1 MPLLNCFQSLFL
13 NIYGK
18 NKCYTPKNLGIFL
31 YNLLVSTNTKKFQ
44 TSDYGSLDKKDE
56 NKHSSIRKLD
66 QVCKQRLR
74 VVYSSNRDSGVVE
87 DEVNKVNPMLQW
99 TIPQYMTQNETT
111 FIKQLNLFFLFKQ
124 KITSCINKKLLLFHV
139 TTIYENSLRE
149 VLIVL

>member
-1 MPLLNCFQSLFL
+1 M
-13 NIYGK
+13 
-18 NKCYTPKNLGIFL
+18 

-66 QVCKQRLR
+66 QVCKQRLT

-99 TIPQYMTQNETT
+99 TIPQYMTQNEMW
-111 FIKQLNLFFLFKQ
+111 QNVLNLFFLFKQ